1 MKIIFEE
8 GFEAEAVYYPEE
20 EVWHS
25 EDFSGY
31 EWDSEREMRRHM
43 LIHFLCEENGYLKPS
58 WFMEC
63 YDESDVREVINNI
76 MSEDHD

>member
-8 GFEAEAVYYPEE
+8 GYEAEAVYYPEE

-25 EDFSGY
+25 EEFSGY
-31 EWDSEREMRRHM
+31 EWDTQREMRKDM
-43 LIHFLCEENGYLKPS
+43 LVHFICQEHDFNPM

-63 YDESDVREVINNI
+63 YDEDDVREVFNDI
-76 MSEDHD
+76 MTTEE